1 VAVLPFKTIRLSASA
16 DTTDE
21 HFFGVGL
28 ADSLIARLGRIH
40 KFLVMPTSSIVG
52 FVDSATDPIKTGRL
66 LGVDYLLD
74 GNIKLT
80 KDKLRLSVQLLD
92 VKGNAAVWAT
102 SIDEKAGEIFALEE
116 ALSSQLIEVLV
127 PRLSSADLANYS
139 RRGTESPE
147 AFENYLRGRYHFSSM
162 TEEGL
167 AKSFLLFHQAIAAD
181 PNYAHAYCGVA
192 NYYNWLGVIGVLP
205 PSECFPPAL
214 AAARTAVELDENI
227 SEAHASLGFAVH
239 VGEFEWLNAER
250 HFQRAV
256 ELNRNNANAHL
267 WYSTFLFMAGRF
279 EKGFEYAEKAVT
291 LDPLAPYS
299 HYNVGSGLYYA
310 RRFEEAEA
318 QHQKVVD
325 EFPDYGL
332 GLYGLSKV
340 HRYLGKTELANEENE
355 RAFKLL
361 DGSTI
366 VQISRAECLAA
377 LGDFDAAR
385 KKLDE
390 LKELESKRF
399 VSPYMLA
406 LARTFL
412 GDMDAVLDEL
422 ERSLEAREAWLC
434 CAPVEARFERI
445 FTHPRFQRILEAV
458 NHPLRSAKGVA
469 TGAEASQTRGF
480 SDLTTMM
487 IDADG

>member
-1 VAVLPFKTIRLSASA
+1 
-16 DTTDE
+16 
-21 HFFGVGL
+21 
-28 ADSLIARLGRIH
+28 
-40 KFLVMPTSSIVG
+40 
-52 FVDSATDPIKTGRL
+52 
-66 LGVDYLLD
+66 
-74 GNIKLT
+74 
-80 KDKLRLSVQLLD
+80 
-92 VKGNAAVWAT
+92 
-102 SIDEKAGEIFALEE
+102 
-116 ALSSQLIEVLV
+116 
-127 PRLSSADLANYS
+127 
-139 RRGTESPE
+139 
-147 AFENYLRGRYHFSSM
+147 
-162 TEEGL
+162 
-167 AKSFLLFHQAIAAD
+167 
-181 PNYAHAYCGVA
+181 
-192 NYYNWLGVIGVLP
+192 
-205 PSECFPPAL
+205 
-214 AAARTAVELDENI
+214 
-227 SEAHASLGFAVH
+227 
-239 VGEFEWLNAER
+239 
-250 HFQRAV
+250 V